1 MGRKQI
7 RQLNFSWSQQAIPQN
22 SKEQRM
28 NYFLGVD
35 IGTTGTRAVLMDA
48 AGKVAGGQS
57 AEHDPISTPFPQW
70 AEQDPENWWMAVQQA
85 IGKVLQSTGVG
96 GSAVKGIGL
105 SGQMHGLVLLD
116 KDHKILRPSIIW
128 CDQRCQAEA
137 DLITRTVTYDKMIDV
152 TCNPALTGFTAA
164 KLIWVREH
172 EPEIFSRIHKVLL
185 PKDYIRFRLTGEFAY
200 EVSDASGTS
209 LFDVVN
215 RRWATGIMKLLN
227 VNPDWFPVVRESILE
242 SGRITAGVARETGLL
257 EGTPVVGG
265 GGDQASGGVGN
276 GIVEPG
282 IVSSTIGT
290 SGVVFA
296 FMDKPARDQRGRVHT
311 FCHAVPQKW
320 HVMGVTQGAG
330 LSLRWFRDQ
339 FGGQEVGLS
348 QFLKQDSY
356 ELLTREAAQAKPG
369 CEGLI
374 FLPYM
379 MGERTPH
386 LDANAKGVLFGLT
399 GRHTR
404 MDVVRAILEGVAY
417 SLKDS
422 FEIFKEMDVPVAQVR
437 ASGGG
442 GKSALWRQIQ
452 ADIFDTPI
460 CTVAAD
466 EGAAFGAAIMAA
478 VGCGAFSTVAEA
490 CRQAISLTNFTNP
503 IPENRARYQQFY
515 QVYRSLYGALK
526 PYYDQVTGIVQQG

>member
-1 MGRKQI
+1 
-7 RQLNFSWSQQAIPQN
+7 
-22 SKEQRM
+22 
-28 NYFLGVD
+28 
-35 IGTTGTRAVLMDA
+35 
-48 AGKVAGGQS
+48 
-57 AEHDPISTPFPQW
+57 
-70 AEQDPENWWMAVQQA
+70 
-85 IGKVLQSTGVG
+85 
-96 GSAVKGIGL
+96 
-105 SGQMHGLVLLD
+105 
-116 KDHKILRPSIIW
+116 
-128 CDQRCQAEA
+128 
-137 DLITRTVTYDKMIDV
+137 
-152 TCNPALTGFTAA
+152 
-164 KLIWVREH
+164 VREH
-172 EPEIFSRIHKVLL
+172 EPEVSSKIKRVLL
-185 PKDYIRFRLTGEFAY
+185 PKDFIRFRLTGEFAS
-200 EVSDASGTS
+200 EVSDSSGTS

-215 RRWATGIMKLLN
+215 RRWSVEIMKTLGLN
-227 VNPDWFPVVRESILE
+227 PEWFPTVRESIE
-242 SGRITAGVARETGLL
+242 ISGRIHAEAARETGLE

-296 FMDKPARDQRGRVHT
+296 FMEKPARDQRGRVHT

-339 FGGQEVGLS
+339 FGGQEVSLS

-374 FLPYM
+374 FLPYL

-386 LDANAKGVLFGLT
+386 LDAKAKGVLFGLT

-404 MDVVRAILEGVAY
+404 VEVVRAILEGVAY

-422 FEIFKEMDVPVAQVR
+422 FEIFREMEVPVTQVR

-452 ADIFDTPI
+452 ADIFGTPI

-466 EGAAFGAAIMAA
+466 EGAAFGAAIMAS
-478 VGCGAFSTVAEA
+478 VGCGAFHSVAEA
-490 CRQAISLTNFTNP
+490 CRQAISLTNFTEP
-503 IPENRARYQQFY
+503 IGENQKRYQEYY
-515 QVYRSLYGALK
+515 QIYQALYGALK
-526 PYYDQVTGIVQQG
+526 PQFDRVTETVAND